1 VFNASRKIKAKY
13 FMQRLHNKNK
23 GMVAIGVRQQSK
35 VDIIQAVQDYGN
47 RLFAFIRNRVKSDED
62 AQDILQ
68 DVWFRLSNVNEAE
81 PIEQLG
87 SWLFTVARNRITDM
101 YRKQKPSSLDDF
113 IYEDEDGEINYK
125 DILLSEFKSPEDEE
139 LKKLFWDEFSRALDE
154 LPKEQKEAFVQNEL
168 EDKTFREMAEK
179 TGESIKTL
187 ISRKRYAVLYLR
199 KKLDSLYTEL
209 VTR

>member
-1 VFNASRKIKAKY
+1 MK
-13 FMQRLHNKNK
+13 RLNTKNK
-23 GMVAIGVRQQSK
+23 GMVAIGVSERPK

-47 RLFAFIRNRVKSDED
+47 RLFSFIRNRVKSDED

-68 DVWFRLSNVNEAE
+68 DVWYRLSNSSEAE

-125 DILLSEFKSPEDEE
+125 DILLSDFKSPEDEE
-139 LKKLFWDEFSRALDE
+139 LKKMFWDEFSKALDE
-154 LPKEQKEAFVQNEL
+154 LPIEQKEAFVQNEL
-168 EDKTFREMAEK
+168 EDKTFREISEK

-187 ISRKRYAVLYLR
+187 ISRKRYAVLHLR
-199 KKLDSLYTEL
+199 DRLDTLYSEL
-209 VTR
+209 ITR

>member
-1 VFNASRKIKAKY
+1 
-13 FMQRLHNKNK
+13 MERLSTKNK
-23 GMVAIGVRQQSK
+23 GMLAIEVRQPRK
-35 VDIIQAVQDYGN
+35 VDVIQAVQDYGN

-87 SWLFTVARNRITDM
+87 SWLFTVARNRITDT

-113 IYEDEDGEINYK
+113 VYEDEDGEVNYK
-125 DILLSEFKSPEDEE
+125 DILLSDFKSPEDEE
-139 LKKLFWDEFSRALDE
+139 LKKVFWDEFFKALDE
-154 LPKEQKEAFVQNEL
+154 LPIEQKDAFVQNEL

-187 ISRKRYAVLYLR
+187 ISRKRYAVLHLR

-209 VTR
+209 LTR

>member
-1 VFNASRKIKAKY
+1 
-13 FMQRLHNKNK
+13 MERLHNKNK
-23 GMVAIGVRQQSK
+23 GMLAIDVTQQGNA
-35 VDIIQAVQDYGN
+35 DIIQAVQDYGN

-68 DVWFRLSNVNEAE
+68 DVWFRLSNVREGE

-87 SWLFTVARNRITDM
+87 SWLFTVARNRITDL

-113 IYEDEDGEINYK
+113 VYEDEDGEINYK
-125 DILLSEFKSPEDEE
+125 DILLSDFKSPEDEE
-139 LKKLFWDEFSRALDE
+139 LKKVFWDEFFKALDE

-179 TGESIKTL
+179 TGASIKTL
-187 ISRKRYAVLYLR
+187 ISRKRYAVLHLR
-199 KKLDSLYTEL
+199 KRLDSLYTEL
-209 VTR
+209 LTR

>member
-1 VFNASRKIKAKY
+1 
-13 FMQRLHNKNK
+13 MERLINKNK
-23 GMVAIGVRQQSK
+23 GMVTIGVRQESK

-47 RLFAFIRNRVKSDED
+47 RLFSFIRNRVKSDED

-81 PIEQLG
+81 PIEQVG

-113 IYEDEDGEINYK
+113 VYEDEDGEINYK
-125 DILLSEFKSPEDEE
+125 DILLSDFKSPEDEE
-139 LKKLFWDEFSRALDE
+139 LKKMFWAEFSKALDE
-154 LPKEQKEAFVQNEL
+154 LPKEQKEAFIQNEM
-168 EDKTFREMAEK
+168 EDKTFREISEK

-187 ISRKRYAVLYLR
+187 ISRKRYAVLHLR

-209 VTR
+209 LTH

>member
-1 VFNASRKIKAKY
+1 MK
-13 FMQRLHNKNK
+13 RLNSKNK
-23 GMVAIGVRQQSK
+23 GMVAIGVSERPK

-47 RLFAFIRNRVKSDED
+47 RLFSFIRNRVKSDED

-68 DVWFRLSNVNEAE
+68 DVWYRLSNSSEAE

-125 DILLSEFKSPEDEE
+125 DILLSDFKSPEDEE
-139 LKKLFWDEFSRALDE
+139 LKKMFWDEFSKALDE
-154 LPKEQKEAFVQNEL
+154 LPIEQKEAFVQNEL
-168 EDKTFREMAEK
+168 EDKTFREISEK

-187 ISRKRYAVLYLR
+187 ISRKRYAVLHLR
-199 KKLDSLYTEL
+199 DRLDTLYSEL
-209 VTR
+209 ITR

>member
-1 VFNASRKIKAKY
+1 
-13 FMQRLHNKNK
+13 MERLINKNK
-23 GMVAIGVRQQSK
+23 AMVSIGVTQAPK

-47 RLFAFIRNRVKSDED
+47 RLFSFIRNRVKSDED

-68 DVWFRLSNVNEAE
+68 DVWYRLSNVNEAE
-81 PIEQLG
+81 PIEQVG

-113 IYEDEDGEINYK
+113 VYEDEDGEINYK
-125 DILLSEFKSPEDEE
+125 DILLSDFKSPEDEE
-139 LKKLFWDEFSRALDE
+139 LKKMFWSEFSKALDE
-154 LPKEQKEAFVQNEL
+154 LPKEQKEAFIQNEM
-168 EDKTFREMAEK
+168 EDKTFREISEK

-187 ISRKRYAVLYLR
+187 ISRKRYAVLHLR

-209 VTR
+209 LTH

>member
-1 VFNASRKIKAKY
+1 MK
-13 FMQRLHNKNK
+13 RLTSKNK
-23 GMVAIGVRQQSK
+23 GMVAIGITERPK
-35 VDIIQAVQDYGN
+35 VDIMQAVQDYGN
-47 RLFAFIRNRVKSDED
+47 RLFSFIRNRVKSDED

-68 DVWFRLSNVNEAE
+68 DVWYRLSNSSEAE

-113 IYEDEDGEINYK
+113 IYEDEDGEVNYK
-125 DILLSEFKSPEDEE
+125 DILLSDFKSPEDEE
-139 LKKLFWDEFSRALDE
+139 LKKMFWDEFSKALDE

-168 EDKTFREMAEK
+168 EDKTFREISEK

-187 ISRKRYAVLYLR
+187 ISRKRYAVLHLR
-199 KKLDSLYTEL
+199 EKLDSLYSEL
-209 VTR
+209 ITH

>member
-1 VFNASRKIKAKY
+1 
-13 FMQRLHNKNK
+13 MERLRNKNK
-23 GMVAIGVRQQSK
+23 GMVAIEVGQAAK

-47 RLFAFIRNRVKSDED
+47 RLFSFIRNRVKSDED

-68 DVWFRLSNVNEAE
+68 DVWYRLSNVNEAE
-81 PIEQLG
+81 PIEQVG

-113 IYEDEDGEINYK
+113 VYEDEDGEINYK
-125 DILLSEFKSPEDEE
+125 DILLSDFKSPEDED
-139 LKKLFWDEFSRALDE
+139 LKKIFWDEFSKALDE
-154 LPKEQKEAFVQNEL
+154 LPIEQKEAFVQNEL

-179 TGESIKTL
+179 SGASIKTL
-187 ISRKRYAVLYLR
+187 ISRKRYAVLHLR

-209 VTR
+209 LTR